1 MQWQAPA
8 YGQHNRPQ
16 ARYSCVRVAG
26 RPGHRCLIT
35 VSVLSG
41 DPHCGAWPLSSEP
54 MVRLK
59 VPCPGAP
66 PHLTTH
72 SSSPPYGR
80 ALLLSGPGR
89 VSFRTV
95 WR

>member
-1 MQWQAPA
+1 MRWQAPA

-41 DPHCGAWPLSSEP
+41 DPHLWCVASLVGADGTSE
-54 MVRLK
+54 
-59 VPCPGAP
+59 VPCPGAL
-66 PHLTTH
+66 PHLTT
-72 SSSPPYGR
+72 
-80 ALLLSGPGR
+80 
-89 VSFRTV
+89 RT
-95 WR
+95 